1 MIKTWDNGRKRKKYR
16 KEWAVL
22 GKHQIE
28 EINWRRFLWRRPYK
42 VETIWEMLAH
52 LAAASPRGALVFE
65 VRSQNGQVNYLLGA
79 AGRYIKKVEAAIK
92 AHGDIQFHA
101 MDGSERMPVSNA
113 RQLKISRPVLSLK
126 TDITQAVIRAGL
138 AALAED
144 KSGTETAVVQIIL
157 GRGYA
162 PSPVLANLSD
172 PNATWLQVLLGDVQK
187 ASAENRKTI
196 REKAEQHT
204 FQAVIRIGAA
214 GETASTRLQSIMS
227 AFRVLESA
235 GVRIREEE
243 VKPSSLNT
251 AHVPWHFPLQLSVKE
266 LANFLLLPVGE
277 DELPGTPGLHPK
289 LTLPPNWYRSPASQK
304 TGRGFAVSL
313 DAINPKRLSIS
324 PRDSL
329 EHCHLIGP
337 TGSGKSTAML
347 HLILADITAGRS
359 VLVLDPK
366 ADLVNDV
373 LERIPENRTGDVVII
388 DPSDPCPCGF
398 NPLAFKDYGNPSLI
412 ADAVLSVLKEIFS
425 DSWGIY
431 TQDMLT
437 SALLTLVET
446 ENATLLWL
454 LPLLTDEH
462 FRRKI
467 TSTVKDR
474 MALRPFWEQF
484 EALRD
489 TEKKQQ
495 ISPILNKLR
504 QLTLRPGLRNILG
517 QAKPKFSLTDLF
529 YKRRIVLIP
538 LNKGLNWRRISEI
551 VGKSDYRLDVDIG
564 FIAGWHPGRKIARG
578 EDSMAEIETDG
589 AVPEETPESSETTE
603 NSSMQE
609 TVQSDDTPG
618 QLTVEVPSAG
628 FTPETLENLK
638 KIVASKKT
646 VLEKALGAGGLPIIE
661 RDGRLI
667 FPWFT
672 LHGLDGE
679 ADAYSRL
686 ITAICKMAKQQKRV
700 TAVERPVENAKFAMR
715 LFLVRLGFIGEE
727 YKTARKI
734 LLRNLTGNGS
744 WKSGHRPERDTNA
757 VIPPSPEDAALTAVQ
772 AFTAPL
778 EEADAAENSL
788 HKEDE
793 GDDSYGK

>member
-28 EINWRRFLWRRPYK
+28 EINWRRFLWTRPYK

-79 AGRYIKKVEAAIK
+79 AGRYIKNVEAAIK

-113 RQLKISRPVLSLK
+113 RQLKISRPALSLK

-162 PSPVLANLSD
+162 PSPVPANLSD

-187 ASAENRKTI
+187 ASAENRRTV

-204 FQAVIRIGAA
+204 FQAAVRIGAA
-214 GETASTRLQSIMS
+214 GETASTRLHSIMS

-235 GVRIREEE
+235 GVRIREET
-243 VKPSSLNT
+243 VKPSDLNT

-266 LANFLLLPVGE
+266 LANFLLLPAGE

-304 TGRGFAVSL
+304 TDRGFAVSL

-324 PRDSL
+324 PGDSL

-412 ADAVLSVLKEIFS
+412 ADAILSVLKEIFS

-431 TQDMLT
+431 TQDVLT
-437 SALLTLVET
+437 ASLLTLVET
-446 ENATLLWL
+446 DNSTLLWL
-454 LPLLTDEH
+454 LPLLTDSS
-462 FRRKI
+462 FRQKI

-495 ISPILNKLR
+495 ISPVLNKLR

-517 QAKPKFSLTDLF
+517 QTKPKFSLTDLF
-529 YKRRIVLIP
+529 YKRKIVLIP
-538 LNKGLNWRRISEI
+538 LNKGLTGGESARLLGSLIIGLTWTLALSRAGIPAEKRHIVEI
-551 VGKSDYRLDVDIG
+551 YIDELQDYLSLPTDLSDAL
-564 FIAGWHPGRKIARG
+564 AQARG
-578 EDSMAEIETDG
+578 LGIGLTLAHQYRD
-589 AVPEETPESSETTE
+589 
-603 NSSMQE
+603 
-609 TVQSDDTPG
+609 
-618 QLTVEVPSAG
+618 QLPINIRSGIDA
-628 FTPETLENLK
+628 NARN
-638 KIVASKKT
+638 KIVF
-646 VLEKALGAGGLPIIE
+646 GLNS
-661 RDGRLI
+661 RDAK
-667 FPWFT
+667 
-672 LHGLDGE
+672 D
-679 ADAYSRL
+679 
-686 ITAICKMAKQQKRV
+686 MA
-700 TAVERPVENAKFAMR
+700 AM
-715 LFLVRLGFIGEE
+715 
-727 YKTARKI
+727 A
-734 LLRNLTGNGS
+734 
-744 WKSGHRPERDTNA
+744 PE
-757 VIPPSPEDAALTAVQ
+757 LTAEDFMALPRYQ
-772 AFTAPL
+772 IYTSFQSGGRNTGWIQGKTLPPPPAL
-778 EEADAAENSL
+778 QDAAELKAMSQTAYGIPAEQTE
-788 HKEDE
+788 EDYLKIFTAKSAAGE
-793 GDDSYGK
+793 NPGDANIGRKKRL